1 MSLSRD
7 PDFLS
12 LQLFHS
18 NQKNWGLVL
27 REPQYLAAI
36 YNRALF
42 AKDISIFNPDGAG
55 GLFSPLPLL
64 FVEFIARFPACGVL
78 RLVLRLVQL
87 GVASAPLAPVS
98 GGFSTAAGLLRR
110 AGTGPSTVGEGLW
123 WFAGGLLWIPA
134 VQVGGGGKHM
144 RTLPVCAEIAESTQ
158 LVLGIC
164 KFLVFYCWV
173 KQNIIKM
180 FNLMH

>member
-1 MSLSRD
+1 MSLSCD

-27 REPQYLAAI
+27 REPQYLAVI

-42 AKDISIFNPDGAG
+42 AKDISVLNPG
-55 GLFSPLPLL
+55 GDSRTVWWTLFSPLPLL

-87 GVASAPLAPVS
+87 RVASAPLAPVS
-98 GGFSTAAGLLRR
+98 RGFSTPAGLLRR
-110 AGTGPSTVGEGLW
+110 AGAGPSTVGEGLW

-134 VQVGGGGKHM
+134 VQVGGGKHM
-144 RTLPVCAEIAESTQ
+144 RTLSVSTEIAD
-158 LVLGIC
+158 
-164 KFLVFYCWV
+164 
-173 KQNIIKM
+173 
-180 FNLMH
+180 